1 MSDKDIVLVDTKQAA
16 QILCVSPHTLD
27 VWRATNRYPLPFV
40 RIGRKIRYS
49 MSDLFAFIGK
59 NTCNAGGQDE

>member
-1 MSDKDIVLVDTKQAA
+1 MIDNDIVLVDTRQAA

-40 RIGRKIRYS
+40 RIGRKIRYR
-49 MSDLFAFIGK
+49 MSDLCTFVAQ
-59 NTCNAGGQDE
+59 NTCNVGAENE

>member
-1 MSDKDIVLVDTKQAA
+1 MSDNDIVLVDTKQAA

-40 RIGRKIRYS
+40 RIGRKVRYR
-49 MSDLFAFIGK
+49 MSDLQVFVNQ
-59 NTCNAGGQDE
+59 NTCNAGGEND